1 MSNQQIAKGYRLS
14 YRYPSTKHTT
24 SYAEIKAK
32 LQSPWISPSKEE
44 SNWFVPSTYTGDGFL
59 SAKTQQQRGT
69 FPLIA
74 LDIDTGNYSAEELSA
89 DIRNVT
95 GNSEFTM
102 YTTGSATEQNLKW
115 RILIPLTANINAE
128 QYKAHQKRL
137 NSLLGGIT
145 DLALANPAQ
154 KVILPTIRT
163 PDSFYRALISPGQLF
178 TAYHIPPEPEQK
190 KKDLAPKGE
199 MIVQLYGKTPA
210 QRFNELHTV
219 QEIADRYP
227 DIKPKLRLYENNT
240 RIAYTFKNWIIVAIG
255 KPELTPFDIYRL
267 GEFNGDWQKAIN
279 SLR

>member
-1 MSNQQIAKGYRLS
+1 MNNQQIAKGYRLS

-32 LQSPWISPSKEE
+32 LQTPWISPSKEE
-44 SNWFVPSTYTGDGFL
+44 SNWFVPSTYTGEGFL
-59 SAKTQQQRGT
+59 SAKTQYEQGT

-89 DIRNVT
+89 NIRNVT
-95 GNSEFTM
+95 GNSEFTI
-102 YTTGSATEQNLKW
+102 YTTASATEQNHKW
-115 RILIPLTANINAE
+115 RVLIPLTVNINAE

-163 PDSFYRALISPGQLF
+163 PQSFYKAFINHGETF
-178 TAYHIPPEPEQK
+178 TADYIPPEPEQQ
-190 KKDLAPKGE
+190 KKDLPPMGQMLK
-199 MIVQLYGKTPA
+199 QLYGKTPA
-210 QRFNELHTV
+210 QRFNEQHTV

-227 DIKPKLRLYENNT
+227 NIKPKLRLYENNT
-240 RIAYTFKNWIIVAIG
+240 RIAYTFKDWIIEAIG